1 MSDRKRQHTMKKFI
15 KLLSI
20 TLLFSSATLQAQSPE
35 VLKAKEI
42 LDKVSEVTKSYS
54 SIKADFTF
62 TLENKQADIEDS
74 YDGTILISGN
84 KYKADVMNA
93 ESYFDGET
101 LWTYLTEV
109 GEVNISTPD
118 PNDEM
123 SLSPSNIFSIH
134 EDGFRYIFAGEEVK
148 DGKQIQIVD
157 LFPEDR
163 NKPFSRIKLYVN
175 KANSHISKIMQIGK
189 DGNNYIIEINKMAT
203 NVPAEES
210 QFVFNTEDYP
220 DVDVI
225 DLR

>member
-1 MSDRKRQHTMKKFI
+1 MKKNITILSISLFFAAS
-15 KLLSI
+15 LLS
-20 TLLFSSATLQAQSPE
+20 AQSPE
-35 VLKAKEI
+35 VIKAKEI
-42 LDKVSEVTKSYS
+42 LDKVSEVTKSYN

-62 TLENKQADIEDS
+62 TLENKQADISDS
-74 YDGTILISGN
+74 YDGSILISGN

-118 PNDEM
+118 PDDEM
-123 SLSPSNIFSIH
+123 SLSPSNIFSLH
-134 EDGFRYIFAGEEVK
+134 ENGFRYIYAGEEIT
-148 DGKQIQIVD
+148 DGNEIQIVD

-163 NKPFSRIKLYVN
+163 DKPFSRIKLYVN
-175 KANSHISKIMQIGK
+175 KANNHISRIRQIGK
-189 DGNNYIIEINKMAT
+189 DGNNYIIEINEMET
-203 NVPAEES
+203 NVPVEPSLFIFKSEEH
-210 QFVFNTEDYP
+210 P

>member
-1 MSDRKRQHTMKKFI
+1 MKKNITILSISLFFAAS
-15 KLLSI
+15 LLS
-20 TLLFSSATLQAQSPE
+20 AQSPE
-35 VLKAKEI
+35 VIKAKEI
-42 LDKVSEVTKSYS
+42 LDKVSEVTKSYN

-62 TLENKQADIEDS
+62 TLENKQADISDS
-74 YDGTILISGN
+74 YDGSILISGN

-118 PNDEM
+118 PDDGM
-123 SLSPSNIFSIH
+123 SLSPSNIFSLH
-134 EDGFRYIFAGEEVK
+134 ENGFRYIYAGEEIT
-148 DGKQIQIVD
+148 DGNEIQIVD

-163 NKPFSRIKLYVN
+163 DKPFSRIKLYVN
-175 KANSHISKIMQIGK
+175 KANNHISRIRQIGK
-189 DGNNYIIEINKMAT
+189 DGNNYIIEINEMET
-203 NVPAEES
+203 NVPVEPSLFIFKSEEH
-210 QFVFNTEDYP
+210 P

>member
-1 MSDRKRQHTMKKFI
+1 MKKNI
-15 KLLSI
+15 TLLSI
-20 TLLFSSATLQAQSPE
+20 SLFFAASIISAQSPE
-35 VLKAKEI
+35 VIKAKQI
-42 LDKVSEVTKSYS
+42 LDKVSEVTKSYN

-62 TLENKQADIEDS
+62 TLDNEQADITDS
-74 YDGTILISGN
+74 YDGSILISGN
-84 KYKADVMNA
+84 KYKADVMSA

-123 SLSPSNIFSIH
+123 TLSPSNIFSIH
-134 EDGFRYIFAGEEVK
+134 ETGFRYIYAGEEMAN
-148 DGKQIQIVD
+148 GKEIQIVD

-175 KANSHISKIMQIGK
+175 KANNHIAKIEQIGK
-189 DGNNYIIEINKMAT
+189 DGNNYIIEIKEMET
-203 NVPAEES
+203 NVPVEPSFFIFKPEEH
-210 QFVFNTEDYP
+210 P

>member
-1 MSDRKRQHTMKKFI
+1 MKKIIALF
-15 KLLSI
+15 SI
-20 TLLFSSATLQAQSPE
+20 SLLFAGTLVSAQSPE
-35 VLKAKEI
+35 VTKAKEI
-42 LDKVSEVTKSYS
+42 LDKVSEVTKSYN

-62 TLENKQADIEDS
+62 TLENKQADITDS

-109 GEVNISTPD
+109 GEVNISNPD
-118 PNDEM
+118 PMDEM

-134 EDGFRYIFAGEEVK
+134 ENGFRYIFAGNEGR
-148 DGKQIQIVD
+148 DGKEIQIVD

-175 KANSHISKIMQIGK
+175 KANNHISKITQIGK
-189 DGNNYIIEINKMAT
+189 DGNNYIIDIKKMET
-203 NVPAEES
+203 NVPVEPS
-210 QFVFNTEDYP
+210 MFIFSPEDHP
-220 DVDVI
+220 EVDVI